1 VPSEPPTILIARSA
15 ELQPLLEALREA
27 PHVALDTEFHA
38 ERRYYPELYLLQFA
52 FEDGRSFVVDPQNVE
67 IGPLGS
73 ALSDANC
80 IVHAGQQDFGI
91 LWRECEAQPSG
102 IFDVQI
108 AAGMLGH
115 GYPTRLSTLVSA
127 TLDVPLPESATL
139 SDWSVRPLSRKQVTY
154 AITDVKVLI
163 PLHQTFCEALSES
176 GRIEWAKEAS
186 REVAEQARKP
196 AGPDHRW
203 AHWEIA
209 SQMGAETAGVLT
221 HLCTWR
227 DQKGRDKNQP
237 PIYMLSDGLAL
248 DIARRK
254 PRSLDSLAANR
265 RIPQGLIRK
274 FGREIVSVVQDA
286 IDHPPTLPFIPSPDQ
301 LARAKSLELWAVAE
315 GIRIGV
321 APNLLLPSSLTFKV
335 LVDGMAAVDGWRTAA
350 AGDSL
355 AAFLAGQ
362 TSLRLTPQGP
372 VVV

>member
-1 VPSEPPTILIARSA
+1 MSSEPPTILIQRSA
-15 ELQPLLEALREA
+15 ELPALIEALREA
-27 PHVALDTEFHA
+27 PRVALDTEFHA
-38 ERRYYPELYLLQFA
+38 ERRYHPELYLLQFA
-52 FEDGRSFVVDPQNVE
+52 FDDGRSFVVDPQAVE
-67 IGPLGS
+67 IGPLGT
-73 ALSDANC
+73 ALTETTC
-80 IVHAGQQDFGI
+80 VVHAGQQDFSI
-91 LWRECEAQPSG
+91 LWRECEARPTG

-115 GYPTRLSTLVSA
+115 GYPTRLSTLVDHV
-127 TLDVPLPESATL
+127 LDIPLPESVTL
-139 SDWSVRPLSRKQVTY
+139 SDWSVRPLTRKQIAY
-154 AITDVKVLI
+154 AISDVKVLM
-163 PLHQTFCEALSES
+163 PLHQAFSQALGEQ
-176 GRIEWAKEAS
+176 GRIEWATEAS
-186 REVAEQARKP
+186 RDVAEHARRA

-203 AHWEIA
+203 THWEIA
-209 SQMGAETAGVLT
+209 SQLGTETAAVLT

-286 IDHPPTLPFIPSPDQ
+286 IGHPPPLPFIPSPDE
-301 LARAKSLELWAVAE
+301 LARAKSLELWALAE
-315 GIRIGV
+315 GLRMGI
-321 APNLLLPSSLTFKV
+321 APELLLPSRIAFRV
-335 LVDGMAAVDGWRTAA
+335 LVDGMAAVEGWRTAA

-362 TSLRLTPQGP
+362 TSIRLTPKGP